1 MVRPK
6 QTLNRRRR
14 REIPLLRGKARKT
27 ISRRQKRV
35 TSRNPMKKRTHR
47 ISRGGAGSALAP
59 EPAPPPPP
67 PPAAPA
73 SARKPVRPLA
83 NLPRMAPRM
92 VQHLK
97 NHSKSIAD
105 YEKKMTEL
113 TTHTKLLEV
122 ENADLKRA
130 RKELEDAYLKMEDE
144 RNALG
149 LVLQGANQNLIKKNF
164 MISRLAQQKMFFAQA
179 LNEALNDKSETEES
193 PTYSVRELYRLLSLT
208 ESELQNIPE
217 QTESVLESLQTHQA
231 TLCEEN
237 IEECNEEEKE
247 EVQRQAGCCGWF
259 SLGTPR
265 VFQRICNLL
274 GREEQAHEENKFLL
288 EK

>member
-47 ISRGGAGSALAP
+47 ISRKGAGSALAP
-59 EPAPPPPP
+59 EPAP
-67 PPAAPA
+67 A
-73 SARKPVRPLA
+73 SARKPVQPLA

-130 RKELEDAYLKMEDE
+130 RKELEYAYLKMEDE

-149 LVLQGANQNLIKKNF
+149 RVLQGANQNLIKKNF

-179 LNEALNDKSETEES
+179 LNEALNDKS
-193 PTYSVRELYRLLSLT
+193 
-208 ESELQNIPE
+208 
-217 QTESVLESLQTHQA
+217 
-231 TLCEEN
+231 
-237 IEECNEEEKE
+237 
-247 EVQRQAGCCGWF
+247 
-259 SLGTPR
+259 
-265 VFQRICNLL
+265 
-274 GREEQAHEENKFLL
+274 
-288 EK
+288 